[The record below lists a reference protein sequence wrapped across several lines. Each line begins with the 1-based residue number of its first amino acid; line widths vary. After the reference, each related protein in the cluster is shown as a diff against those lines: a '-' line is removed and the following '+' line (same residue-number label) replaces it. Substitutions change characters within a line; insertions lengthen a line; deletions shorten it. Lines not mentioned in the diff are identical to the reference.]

1 MDHDGNWDHLNLI
14 EEQREIEV
22 GFSELL
28 GMPVRYVVVF
38 PDEYRN
44 IGIGLVQKHNEEGG
58 YALQ

>member
-1 MDHDGNWDHLNLI
+1 MDHDGNRDRLNPI
-14 EEQREIEV
+14 EEQGEIEV

-28 GMPVRYVVVF
+28 GMPVRYVVLF

-44 IGIGLVQKHNEEGG
+44 IGIGLAQKHSEEGG

>member
-1 MDHDGNWDHLNLI
+1 M
-14 EEQREIEV
+14 